1 MFGKFSEEELLW
13 IRDVLDQHG
22 EYLADLLHDAIDS
35 KRLKKTTDLEGSID
49 YRVVNYGINPA
60 LQVGFLE
67 YGRLTEI
74 AFHKKS
80 RNTQSFLSGAVN
92 ALLIRERSQKLKKRK
107 DTRWYAKN
115 AYGSLN
121 RLIGNLMND
130 FSLEER
136 NRIKGILEARKT
148 RRYELTG

>member
-1 MFGKFSEEELLW
+1 MDGKFSELELTW
-13 IRDVLDQHG
+13 IKDMLDQHG

-35 KRLKKTTDLEGSID
+35 KRLKKTSDLEGSID

-74 AFHKKS
+74 AFHRKS
-80 RNTQSFLSGAVN
+80 KNTQNFLSGAVN
-92 ALLIRERSQKLKKRK
+92 ALLIRERSQFRKKRK

-121 RLIGNLMND
+121 RLIGILMNE
-130 FSLEER
+130 FSLEDH
-136 NRIKGILEARKT
+136 NLIKGILEARKT
-148 RRYELTG
+148 RKYEPTG